1 MRSNC
6 IVNISVWTV
15 VLLLAASCGERAAK
29 QSHHPHTTHDS
40 SVASMVRPVN
50 EVVLS
55 GMSTIKPESGTRIFS
70 VEIDGTV
77 SYDPR
82 SKKSLSSRVAGRIER
97 LYIKYNYQPVR
108 KGQLIMEIYSPDL
121 AAAQRDLL
129 YLVEHPDA
137 VMIDKA
143 KQRLKIL
150 GMRDKDI
157 SDIIYEKEI
166 LYRIPVY
173 SEHEGYIAEETS
185 TSAEL
190 FMREGQYVT
199 KGQQLFTVYDANAVI
214 IEFALDK
221 RMAGF
226 VSKGMNI
233 LLHRINDRS
242 DMQSATIGLIEPV
255 YRNGQ
260 SFSVARVY
268 ARGSDFR
275 IGELLR
281 ANVPVVIKSGWWL
294 PKSAVWRTGTKAIV
308 FENEGGSFKPREVET
323 GVEMKEAIQVLTDI
337 EGWNIAPNAS
347 YLVDSESF
355 INANDQNN

>member
-1 MRSNC
+1 M
-6 IVNISVWTV
+6 VFV
-15 VLLLAASCGERAAK
+15 ASCGERAAK

-40 SVASMVRPVN
+40 SLASMVRPVN
-50 EVVLS
+50 EVVIS
-55 GMSTIKPESGTRIFS
+55 GISTVKPESGTRIFS

-82 SKKSLSSRVAGRIER
+82 SKKSLSTRVSGRIER
-97 LYIKYNYQPVR
+97 LFIKYNYQPVR

-137 VMIDKA
+137 IMIDKA
-143 KQRLKIL
+143 KQRLRLL

-173 SEHEGYIAEETS
+173 SQHEGYIAEGTS
-185 TSAEL
+185 SSAAL

-221 RMAGF
+221 RVAGF
-226 VSKGMNI
+226 VKKGTNV

-242 DMQSATIGLIEPV
+242 KMQSATIGLIEPV
-255 YRNGQ
+255 FRDGQ
-260 SFSVARVY
+260 SFNMARVY
-268 ARGSDFR
+268 ATGSDFR

-281 ANVPVVIKSGWWL
+281 ANIPVVIKGGWWL
-294 PKSAVWRTGTKAIV
+294 PKSSVWRTGTKAIV
-308 FENEGGSFKPREVET
+308 FRYEAGAFRPREVEA
-323 GVEMKEAIQVLTDI
+323 GVEMKEAVQVLSDI
-337 EGWNIAPNAS
+337 ENWDIARNAS
-347 YLVDSESF
+347 FLVDSESF
-355 INANDQNN
+355 INTNLQNK